1 MAVGKRI
8 FLKRDLP
15 DPELVAAFRQVPAS
29 NIADCMER
37 LCAMHPRIHLIS
49 SPREPVAAGPA
60 FTVKCRGGDNLA
72 FHAALTYCQAGD
84 MLVVANDEETT
95 RSLAGEVMMTYLR
108 DVKHVAGVI
117 VDGPLRDTDAL
128 SSWDLPVYCT
138 GGTPG
143 GPYKNGP
150 GEVNVPVS
158 CGGIVVYPGDIIV
171 ADADGVIAVPQKE
184 APAILEAAVAYRDK
198 DRAKVLAAREGRSNR
213 AWVDKALADLGF
225 EIIDDVYR
233 P

>member
-8 FLKRDLP
+8 FLKRELP
-15 DPELVAAFRQVPAS
+15 DPALVAAFREVPAS

-37 LCAMHPRIHLIS
+37 ICAMHPRIRLIS
-49 SPREPVAAGPA
+49 SPKAPVAAGPA
-60 FTVKCRGGDNLA
+60 YTVKCRGGDNLA
-72 FHAALTYCQAGD
+72 FHAALSFCQAGD
-84 MLVVANDEETT
+84 MIVVANDEETT
-95 RSLAGEVMMTYLR
+95 RALAGEVMMTYLR

-128 SSWDLPVYCT
+128 SKWDLPVYCT
-138 GGTPG
+138 GSTPG
-143 GPYKNGP
+143 GPFKNGP

-158 CGGIVVYPGDIIV
+158 CGGVVVNPGDIIV
-171 ADADGVIAVPQKE
+171 ADADGVIAVPRKD
-184 APAILEAAVAYRDK
+184 APSILQAAVAYRDK
-198 DRAKVLAAREGRSNR
+198 DRAKVAATKEGRIDR
-213 AWVDKALADLGF
+213 AWVDKALADLNF